1 MLPETE
7 SHIDIAKL
15 KWRTHKLRKLTKI
28 PKNHP
33 IIGWDTE
40 TFRGYARIIANSRG
54 QHLFIEKQKVSEKTF
69 SLILSFLTQKQYET
83 THGFFWNID
92 YDFFDSVVAKL
103 HYEKKWSWKEIKEF
117 LKERKQPS
125 KWTPETKAKEKVFR
139 EYAKKVFPDRY
150 PD

>member
-1 MLPETE
+1 MREDWHRFSYVE
-7 SHIDIAKL
+7 SA
-15 KWRTHKLRKLTKI
+15 RTYHGKLRV
-28 PKNHP
+28 H
-33 IIGWDTE
+33 
-40 TFRGYARIIANSRG
+40 
-54 QHLFIEKQKVSEKTF
+54 
-69 SLILSFLTQKQYET
+69 
-83 THGFFWNID
+83 
-92 YDFFDSVVAKL
+92 DFFDSVVAKL